1 MSQLIR
7 SPLILTID
15 AGAVRFAPVAVR
27 GIICECHQDDP
38 MLVVPSDNDL
48 VSVAGNAEDIRTF
61 AYGLLSAV
69 QTYHYNEQERTK

>member
-15 AGAVRFAPVAVR
+15 AGAVRFVPVAER
-27 GIICECHQDDP
+27 GVICECHDNDP
-38 MLVVPSDNDL
+38 LLVVPSDNDL

-69 QTYHYNEQERTK
+69 QAYHYEQERGKQ